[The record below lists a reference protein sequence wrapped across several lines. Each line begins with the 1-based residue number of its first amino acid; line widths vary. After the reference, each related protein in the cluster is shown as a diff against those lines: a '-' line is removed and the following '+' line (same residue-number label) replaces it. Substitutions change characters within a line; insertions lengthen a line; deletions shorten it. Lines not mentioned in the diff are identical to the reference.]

1 MTRVKKTRSL
11 KRIHSVKTGSIS
23 RLKREAREAGGD
35 RQVGK
40 RVKGR
45 RVLSVYEKFLQDN
58 PEAKEKAQSQQA
70 AEVKAEAAK
79 QAKESEKPRRSA
91 DKTEEVRPKRD
102 QSLLDILDSK
112 DLKDIY

>member
-23 RLKREAREAGGD
+23 RLKRQAREEGGD
-35 RQVGK
+35 RQTGK

-45 RVLSVYEKFLQDN
+45 KVLSVYEKYLLEN
-58 PEAKEKAQSQQA
+58 PEARERDKPAAKPEAEKKDSKPKADEGKEKRAERQQ
-70 AEVKAEAAK
+70 
-79 QAKESEKPRRSA
+79 
-91 DKTEEVRPKRD
+91 T
-102 QSLLDILDSK
+102 LLEQLESK